1 MTLWTLFMF
10 LFSLG
15 ALAWG
20 WYQLRKAKIQNEMN
34 ILLAGAVEELYA
46 STTKEIHKNKKLVE
60 KAQGIAAD
68 AKESLGL
75 GEKASGKGEMM
86 EDAGMLATLVTV
98 IVHKYGDIKLG
109 IADFSELR
117 DDDYVSV
124 YVDTLSQ
131 DLILSLSKDMASS
144 EDFTSFASLAQSDD
158 ETYH

>member
-46 STTKEIHKNKKLVE
+46 STTKEIHRNKKLVE
-60 KAQGIAAD
+60 KARGLTED
-68 AKESLGL
+68 AKEALGS
-75 GEKASGKGEMM
+75 GENKFGNGELM

-109 IADFSELR
+109 MTDFTNLQ

-124 YVDTLSQ
+124 YVDTVSQ
-131 DLILSLSKDMASS
+131 DLILSLKKDMASS
-144 EDFTSFASLAQSDD
+144 EDFTSFASFAGPDD

>member
-46 STTKEIHKNKKLVE
+46 STTKEIHRNKKLVE
-60 KAQGIAAD
+60 KARGLTED
-68 AKESLGL
+68 AKEALGS
-75 GEKASGKGEMM
+75 GENKFGNGELM

-109 IADFSELR
+109 MTDFTNLQ
-117 DDDYVSV
+117 DDDYV
-124 YVDTLSQ
+124 
-131 DLILSLSKDMASS
+131 
-144 EDFTSFASLAQSDD
+144 
-158 ETYH
+158 